1 MYVLT
6 CCNILYPCWQGR
18 DKLIGD
24 ANKSAAVAA
33 VGNGGGVSG
42 VMSSISAQVSECSAY
57 LPFLHPHGRPFSA
70 ID

>member
-1 MYVLT
+1 MHVLT

-33 VGNGGGVSG
+33 VGNGGGV
-42 VMSSISAQVSECSAY
+42 MSSISAQVSECSAY